1 MKNRNA
7 DKLNRLTMALRQE
20 PAWMIDASA
29 AESLHESMLAHW
41 EARDLP
47 DQAFGSLSPRAVQ
60 AAAAKQSATYEVHG
74 GIAVISI
81 AGMIRSKED
90 IWTVLGY
97 GTANASVAD
106 AVAQAMARG
115 DVAGVLLVA
124 DSPGGAALGN
134 EEAARKMRAA
144 AEASGKPLWTVAHG
158 VMASAAYYLGA
169 AASRVVATP
178 GTAVGSIGCMCIH
191 ASWRPEEIPVAFTV
205 TRFGEMKVVP
215 NQYEPIG
222 DIGKAEQQRIV
233 DQLGMQ
239 FLATVAEFRG
249 KSIDEAKKQFADGRV
264 FYERSEMQRISL
276 IDGSVESVNAA
287 LQEMQARFAT
297 KQPQSLQAVL
307 EASCQLTHESGQPA
321 AVSAKH
327 QENDSMNP
335 KIKAALYARGLIG
348 SLDASNDVAE
358 CALNA
363 FFAGRGGDR
372 PKDDEGVLGALN
384 GTAAVA
390 AIAASAAPLKPRV
403 DEQEEARAE
412 ARKNEVARAKSI
424 RQRGNLLGCSAE
436 DIEAE
441 VASDKSADAAV
452 SSLVDKM
459 TQERKS
465 VETLGSSGEAQF
477 GKDAADTL
485 LLRAGVAVPTASEQA
500 KKWARAGIT
509 TFALA
514 QKSLEVQGVRFD
526 RYGPEEEVAK
536 LALQSA
542 PIRSQV
548 LMDDG
553 GGNMNRP
560 SSFPNLLS
568 NFSNSLFTVGM
579 ERASPTYPLWTGRS
593 MSDLPDLR
601 EVPFVSRST
610 PYVMD
615 EVIDD
620 ERLKQLQLA
629 EECLSLIQVRRFA
642 NKFGW
647 TPVMVAN
654 DSLGAFAEGLIGFG
668 GAWQNTVNLLCLGIL
683 TGNASLL
690 DTYALFDNTNHGNDL
705 STGLPPSATQWTN
718 MQNKVV
724 AQRPV
729 GGKGYVR
736 GTLGVALIPPQ
747 LNESALQV
755 FAAFGAVPEVK
766 NPVTDATINIY
777 RGSAKVVVEPE
788 LQANSTAKWYG
799 MLDPALMPA
808 IVRVYQRGWGDGT
821 QRRAWTDAET
831 GTAWVAFEGRV
842 GAAVKDY
849 RPIVRNAGS
858 GG

>member
-1 MKNRNA
+1 MPKNRNA
-7 DKLNRLTMALRQE
+7 DKLNRLTMALRE
-20 PAWMIDASA
+20 ESAWMIHAPA
-29 AESLHESMLAHW
+29 AESLHESLLSYW
-41 EARDLP
+41 GARELP
-47 DQAFGSLSPRAVQ
+47 EQAFGDLSPRAVQ
-60 AAAAKQSATYEVHG
+60 AAAAKQSTPYEVVG
-74 GIAVISI
+74 SIAVVSI

-90 IWTVLGY
+90 IWTLLGY

-106 AVAQAMARG
+106 AVSQALARS
-115 DVAGVLLVA
+115 DVAGVLLVV
-124 DSPGGAALGN
+124 DSPGGSAMGN
-134 EEAARKMRAA
+134 EEAARKMRSA
-144 AEASGKPLWTVAHG
+144 AESSGKPLWAVAHG
-158 VMASAAYYLGA
+158 IMASAAYYIGA
-169 AASRVVATP
+169 AASRIVATP
-178 GTAVGSIGCMCIH
+178 GTVVGSIGCMCIH
-191 ASWRPEEIPVAFTV
+191 ASWRPEGIPVAFTV

-222 DIGKAEQQRIV
+222 DIGKAEQQRVV

-264 FYERSEMQRISL
+264 FYERSEMQRIGL
-276 IDGSVESVNAA
+276 IDGSVDSVAAA
-287 LQEMQARFAT
+287 LQEMQSRFAAR
-297 KQPQSLQAVL
+297 PSQSLQAVL
-307 EASCQLTHESGQPA
+307 EASCQPSHESGQPA
-321 AVSAKH
+321 AVSATH
-327 QENDSMNP
+327 QEKDSMNP
-335 KIKAALYARGLIG
+335 KIKAALYARGLIA

-358 CALNA
+358 CALGA

-372 PKDDEGVLGALN
+372 PNDEAGVLAVLN
-384 GTAAVA
+384 GSASAKVIE
-390 AIAASAAPLKPRV
+390 AIATPLKPTV
-403 DEQEEARAE
+403 DEQAEARAE
-412 ARKNEVARAKSI
+412 ARRNEVARAKSI
-424 RQRGNLLGCSAE
+424 RERGKLLGCSAE

-441 VASDKSADAAV
+441 VASDKTAEAAV
-452 SSLVDKM
+452 SALVDKM
-459 TQERKS
+459 TAARTP
-465 VETLGSSGEAQF
+465 VETLGASGEAQF

-485 LLRAGVAVPTASEQA
+485 LLRAGVAVPNASEQA

-509 TFALA
+509 TYALA

-553 GGNMNRP
+553 GGNLNRP

-568 NFSNSLFTVGM
+568 NFSNSLFSVGM
-579 ERASPTYPLWTGRS
+579 ERASPSYPLWTGRS
-593 MSDLPDLR
+593 MNDLPDLR

-668 GAWQNTVNLLCLGIL
+668 GAWQNTVNLLCLGLL
-683 TGNASLL
+683 TGNAALL
-690 DTYALFDNTNHGNDL
+690 DTYSLFDNTNHGNDVT
-705 STGLPPSATQWTN
+705 SGAAPTVAQWTA

-736 GTLGVALIPPQ
+736 GALAVALIPPQ
-747 LNESALQV
+747 INQDALQV
-755 FAAFGAVPEVK
+755 FASFGSVPEVK
-766 NPVTDATINIY
+766 NPVTDATVNIY
-777 RGSAKVVVEPE
+777 RGTAKVVVEPE
-788 LQANSTAKWYG
+788 LQANSTTKWYG
-799 MLDPALMPA
+799 LLDPAMMPA
-808 IVRVYQRGWGDGT
+808 VVRVHQRGWGDGT

-849 RPIVRNAGS
+849 RPIVRNAGA
-858 GG
+858 